1 MSSARPFV
9 VAFFVGVLSAIAGLL
24 LVGWLADQSVAWYS
38 ISSFEGGAGYFVVFL
53 ALGGGIA
60 GFFIGVIGSWWAT
73 TRGATFARCLALVLA
88 VDVGLVAIAT
98 LLAWGLA
105 DHPPTIDGRPLVV
118 EVELMTPEGSA
129 PVDVEG
135 FRSSLAVMTMDGDTG
150 GYGSLEKDA
159 ARAEGARWIIR
170 ASVPLE
176 TSVPQKQI
184 WVSWTEGEA
193 LYFPLPLRSRPTA
206 DDFAWSDWRGPSTV
220 YRDGKWIEGDD
231 LPDFRIRTRA
241 QLEPPPEP
249 PPTEAEVAAERD
261 RAEAAALAAV
271 PADAPLA
278 AWLPF
283 TRVDVSEAR
292 RVDVLTRIAARPNLR
307 RPPHSG
313 RRRRRGAGGRGAAPR
328 QRPANGVGRMA
339 RGGARRGQGPGGPH
353 GTRHS
358 RGRGR
363 RSVLRVG
370 GGVVDPVWR
379 LAARVAPAARAAR
392 RRPQRRLAGHSAPG
406 PPAARQLRDAAGCR
420 ARGQF
425 LPAAVDRRSAAAD
438 RPAAEVSDALVQR
451 RAGVRPRPYRPC
463 RTVAPSSAI
472 VPSCLPALLPGDP
485 PRRACWSG

>member
-129 PVDVEG
+129 PVDAEG

-249 PPTEAEVAAERD
+249 PATEAEVAAERD

-292 RVDVLTRIAARPNLR
+292 RADVLTRIAARPNL
-307 RPPHSG
+307 
-313 RRRRRGAGGRGAAPR
+313 AAELR
-328 QRPANGVGRMA
+328 TLAVGDDA
-339 RGGARRGQGPGGPH
+339 E
-353 GTRHS
+353 
-358 RGRGR
+358 
-363 RSVLRVG
+363 
-370 GGVVDPVWR
+370 
-379 LAARVAPAARAAR
+379 LAAEALRLVNALPTASAAWREVVHAAGKDLVARTERGILVAEADDPSYEWAAALSIRFGGWLHASRLLREQHGDDHSADLRAILRLAR
-392 RRPQRRLAGHSAPG
+392 RRPDSYVMQQDVVRVASFYLQQWTGEAP
-406 PPAARQLRDAAGCR
+406 
-420 ARGQF
+420 
-425 LPAAVDRRSAAAD
+425 LP
-438 RPAAEVSDALVQR
+438 
-451 RAGVRPRPYRPC
+451 
-463 RTVAPSSAI
+463 T
-472 VPSCLPALLPGDP
+472 DP
-485 PRRACWSG
+485 PPR